1 MPTPVS
7 APYGSWTS
15 PITADLIAA
24 DTVALSGIRLDGE
37 ALYWSELRGAEGGRS
52 VIVRRTGRGI
62 DEILPR
68 EYSARSRVNEYGG
81 GAYTVADGVVYFV
94 NDADQRIYRL
104 APPAAPVAITPA
116 DARRYADLAFDHKRR
131 RVLAVCEDHRS
142 TGEPPQSIVAVD
154 ADGNEPLVTLASGRD
169 FYAAP
174 RISPNGRFAAFLAW
188 DHPNM
193 PWDTTDLALAELTD
207 AGLLERAHRIAGGAD
222 ESIVQPSFG
231 PDGALYFVSDRTG
244 WWNLYRHRAGQTEA
258 LAAKEAEFAGPP
270 WVFGLSTYAF
280 VSGDRIV
287 CAYNERGAWRLGVLH
302 LANGAWRTLD
312 TPYNDLG
319 YVCAQGER
327 AVFLAAGP
335 AAPSAVIELDLRTNH
350 AAVVRSAARFD
361 LDRGCLSTPHAIEY
375 ETGGGMRAHAF
386 FYPPRNDGRDAPAR
400 ERPPLIVM
408 SHGGPTSATSS
419 ALNLK
424 IQYWTSRGFA
434 VLDVNYRGST
444 GYGRGYRRALDG
456 LWGLADVEDCVEG
469 ARYLVARGEVDGER
483 LAIRGSSAGG
493 YTTLCA
499 LTFHRVF
506 RAGASLYGISD
517 LELLAADTHKFESR
531 YTERLVGPYP
541 QERSRYRQRS
551 PIHHAD
557 QLSCPM
563 IFFQGSEDRVVP
575 PAQTERMVEAL
586 RRRGIPVAYLLF
598 PGERHGFR
606 RAENVRQ
613 TLETELRFYGRVFNF
628 ATDVDD
634 RVRDPLS

>member
-1 MPTPVS
+1 
-7 APYGSWTS
+7 
-15 PITADLIAA
+15 
-24 DTVALSGIRLDGE
+24 
-37 ALYWSELRGAEGGRS
+37 
-52 VIVRRTGRGI
+52 
-62 DEILPR
+62 
-68 EYSARSRVNEYGG
+68 
-81 GAYTVADGVVYFV
+81 
-94 NDADQRIYRL
+94 
-104 APPAAPVAITPA
+104 
-116 DARRYADLAFDHKRR
+116 
-131 RVLAVCEDHRS
+131 
-142 TGEPPQSIVAVD
+142 
-154 ADGNEPLVTLASGRD
+154 
-169 FYAAP
+169 
-174 RISPNGRFAAFLAW
+174 
-188 DHPNM
+188 
-193 PWDTTDLALAELTD
+193 
-207 AGLLERAHRIAGGAD
+207 
-222 ESIVQPSFG
+222 
-231 PDGALYFVSDRTG
+231 
-244 WWNLYRHRAGQTEA
+244 
-258 LAAKEAEFAGPP
+258 
-270 WVFGLSTYAF
+270 
-280 VSGDRIV
+280 
-287 CAYNERGAWRLGVLH
+287 
-302 LANGAWRTLD
+302 
-312 TPYNDLG
+312 
-319 YVCAQGER
+319 
-327 AVFLAAGP
+327 
-335 AAPSAVIELDLRTNH
+335 
-350 AAVVRSAARFD
+350 
-361 LDRGCLSTPHAIEY
+361 HAIEY

-386 FYPPRNDGRDAPAR
+386 FYPPRNDGWDAPSR